1 MKSLILARY
10 KHATS
15 TTQNEVDVM
24 VSVEP
29 EKLTTTKSTTEEAMA
44 AMISQIEVVEQ
55 QQQESK
61 AAEITKAT
69 SSDSVADAL
78 QTTRHR
84 AATTAA
90 VDLTGNWTLIVDDT
104 FTSQYEN
111 YLRRLG
117 QPMLV
122 RTVAQ
127 TVIGSTKEETVQSD
141 DGQKLFI
148 RGMNV
153 RGSWERLLEASEQI
167 AEEDM
172 SHSDASK
179 NLAVVQGHELKP
191 MVTAD
196 GDNVAVASW
205 WENNGTVHHS
215 WVVGVHKYGGG
226 DFENKRY
233 LKDNGNMLVCESTF
247 HPRDLEGD
255 GGQGQVRE
263 KASVTWRFL
272 REGAI
277 VRQKVVFI
285 MKKLF
290 CMFNELTLPCS
301 HS

>member
-1 MKSLILARY
+1 MKSLLLARD
-10 KHATS
+10 KEATS
-15 TTQNEVDVM
+15 TTKNEVDVV

-29 EKLTTTKSTTEEAMA
+29 KILTTAESTTEETTA

-61 AAEITKAT
+61 TAEIIKANN
-69 SSDSVADAL
+69 SDSLTDTL

-111 YLRRLG
+111 YLRKLG

-167 AEEDM
+167 AEDM
-172 SHSDASK
+172 SYTDASR

-233 LKDNGNMLVCESTF
+233 LKDNGNMLICESTF

-255 GGQGQVRE
+255 GGHGQVRE

-277 VRQKVVFI
+277 VRQNVE
-285 MKKLF
+285 F
-290 CMFNELTLPCS
+290 CNERTVLHVL
-301 HS
+301 